1 MKKYV
6 ILLISTALVITC
18 VFTGANLFA
27 PPVTEVTIYSAQV
40 SEVENTVKCSGKIEE
55 TNKKDVFLD
64 TPVVASDVKV
74 AVGDTVTEGQPLF
87 YVDQQATFT
96 LLSYS
101 SSMGLSQDVLGSLGA
116 SGSSL
121 PSSSTK
127 QQGSMVESVDD
138 IPGVV
143 KAPISGT
150 VTNINVSQSGLTTP
164 GTAVVT
170 ISDLGSLQVKVSI
183 NEGKIGDVAVGQPV
197 SITGTAFK
205 DHTYTGT
212 IQKIFPAARQQLSG
226 AAYETVVDAIVSIDG
241 ADEYLKPN
249 YNVEASITTSQLSQ
263 SILVPYE
270 AVRQDEEGNE
280 YVYVYSMAQAH
291 RVDVTTGR
299 ELTDGVEITGG
310 LKAGDKIILNPD
322 DVTGHGVR
330 VKLANGVDADA

>member
-6 ILLISTALVITC
+6 ILLISTALVIAC

-27 PPVTEVTIYSAQV
+27 PPVTEVTIYTAQV

-55 TNKKDVFLD
+55 TNKKDVVLD
-64 TPVVASDVKV
+64 TPVVASEVKV

-101 SSMGLSQDVLGSLGA
+101 NSMGLSQDVLGSLGT

-121 PSSSTK
+121 PSSSK
-127 QQGSMVESVDD
+127 QQGSAVESVDD

-150 VTNINVSQSGLTTP
+150 VTSINVSQSGLTTP

-170 ISDLGSLQVKVSI
+170 ISNLDSLQVKVSI
-183 NEGKIGDVAVGQPV
+183 NESKIGDVAVGQPV

-212 IQKIFPAARQQLSG
+212 IQKIFPSARQQLNG

-280 YVYVYSMAQAH
+280 YVYIYSMAQAH

-310 LKAGDKIILNPD
+310 LKAGDKVILNPD